1 MLITVGAISLIKFS
15 PDNSAV
21 GVIHFSNSKNKHCKL
36 LFEQSASSSFSPDNS
51 DVCMV
56 VTKKQCK
63 LLFEN

>member
-15 PDNSAV
+15 PDNSTIS
-21 GVIHFSNSKNKHCKL
+21 VIQFSNSKKNRKL
-36 LFEQSASSSFSPDNS
+36 LFELSASSSFSPDNS

-56 VTKKQCK
+56 LTKKQCK